1 MQTYEYISG
10 KASWC
15 KTKSPETFGN
25 DSFWS
30 ATIHPDAKGLEFAR
44 ELASKGMKNH
54 IKKDDDGWFIKFKRP
69 TYRKL
74 RSGIKA
80 AMIAPEVIDADNKP
94 FDGLIGNGSDCTFKL
109 EVYDHNTPTG
119 GKAKAARLASIK
131 VHNLVPYDVPST
143 DEKQKRLVEGLPE
156 QPAPKDAW

>member
-69 TYRKL
+69 TERKL
-74 RSGIKA
+74 RNRSK
-80 AMIAPEVIDADNKP
+80 MQMLPPEVIDQDNKP

-119 GKAKAARLASIK
+119 AKAKAARLAAIK
-131 VHNLVPYDVPST
+131 IHTLVPYDVPST
-143 DEKQKRLVEGLPE
+143 TEKQQRLVEGLQE
-156 QPAPKDAW
+156 QEAPKDAW

>member
-15 KTKSPETFGN
+15 KTKSPETYGD

-30 ATIHPDAKGLEFAR
+30 ATIHPDAKGLELAR
-44 ELASKGMKNH
+44 ELAGKGMKNH

-69 TYRKL
+69 VSRKL
-74 RSGIKA
+74 RNGTKA
-80 AMIAPEVIDADNKP
+80 AMIAPEVMDADGKP
-94 FDGLIGNGSDCTFKL
+94 FEGLIGNGSDVTFKL

-119 GKAKAARLASIK
+119 GKAKAARLGAIK
-131 VHNLVPYDVPST
+131 IHTLVPYDVPSL
-143 DEKQKRLVEGLPE
+143 DEKQRRLTEGLPE
-156 QPAPKDAW
+156 QTGPKEGW